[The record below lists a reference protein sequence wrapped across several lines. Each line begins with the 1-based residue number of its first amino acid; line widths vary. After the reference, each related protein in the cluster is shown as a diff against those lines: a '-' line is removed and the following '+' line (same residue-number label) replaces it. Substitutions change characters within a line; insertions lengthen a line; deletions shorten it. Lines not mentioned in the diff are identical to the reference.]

1 MAGGRPQ
8 EYNRLEIGK
17 EMLEWSKKPEAL
29 TVPMFATSK
38 GLHSGILR
46 QWCIDDKEFRALFLA
61 AKENVGINRL
71 KAVSNPD
78 IKLDPGIYKQTMH
91 FYDLDIKADV
101 REEKE
106 FEAQLKN
113 PKDAEKEI
121 IVKMINYSKES

>member
-1 MAGGRPQ
+1 MAHPGGRPQ
-8 EYNRLEIGK
+8 EYDRIAIGY
-17 EMLEWSKKPEAL
+17 EMVEWSKRSDAL

-46 QWCIDDKEFRALFLA
+46 NWANENEQFRALFLQ

-71 KAVSNPD
+71 NSVKNNT
-78 IKLDPGIYKQTMH
+78 LNEGIYKQTMH

-121 IVKMINYSKES
+121 IVKMVNYSKES